1 MLTINTIRYGTDNFV
16 FRKQTLLT
24 TSKPWDT
31 TGKTDI
37 EGFELAGIQPAD
49 SNRSVIF
56 QVDTKYYK
64 FDASQKLVE
73 YTGATDAGGVLANG
87 NTVNELSKVTNIPD
101 WVGKRIFPIIAL
113 DCAPD
118 ATTFPTIKIG
128 LKANTV
134 SETLVNEEES
144 AEYTLIGYS
153 KTMPTIVEI
162 VPNIKLTGKA
172 TCVVTVSLKG
182 TDGKWG
188 DYIDL
193 DTAETKQGVA
203 IKYKAVSTVT
213 ALNNGDSAK
222 VENVVIR
229 YETGDAALNIAE
241 SNTLT
246 DGTVTW
252 LIADIRHALYA

>member
-1 MLTINTIRYGTDNFV
+1 MLTTNTIRYGADTFM
-16 FRKQTLLT
+16 FRIQALLT
-24 TSKPWDT
+24 TSTPWDM
-31 TGKTDI
+31 TGKTNVI
-37 EGFELAGIQPAD
+37 GFDLSGVEPTD
-49 SNRSVIF
+49 SNRRVIF

-73 YTGATDAGGVLANG
+73 YTGATDADGVLANG
-87 NTVNELSKVTNIPD
+87 NTVNELSEVTNIPD

-193 DTAETKQGVA
+193 DTAKTKQGVA

-229 YETGDAALNIAE
+229 YKTGDAAYNIAE